1 MKSITDNYIVVIKK
15 ALEQS
20 DVTMNVGDS
29 SENYD
34 DLECSRDISGIIEA
48 CEATDSPVVTFF
60 KDGVSQGYMIVLVGY
75 GDESVADYSI
85 SAFTEELMEGLE

>member
-1 MKSITDNYIVVIKK
+1 MDNYVTVIKA

-20 DVTMNVGDS
+20 DVTMNVSDA

-34 DLECSRDISGIIEA
+34 DLENSRDTDAIIEA

-60 KDGVSQGYMIVLVGY
+60 KDGASMGYMNVLVGY
-75 GDESVADYSI
+75 GDESIADYTI
-85 SAFTEELMEGLE
+85 SSFMDGLMESVE